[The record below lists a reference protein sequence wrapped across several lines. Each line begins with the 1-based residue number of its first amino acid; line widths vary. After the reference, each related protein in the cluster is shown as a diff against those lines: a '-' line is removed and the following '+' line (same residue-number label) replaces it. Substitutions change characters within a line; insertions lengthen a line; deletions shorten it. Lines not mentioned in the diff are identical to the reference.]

1 MAVSAAV
8 SDVGL
13 RRASQEDAH
22 GASDL
27 HGVYV
32 VADGMGGESAGE
44 VAASI
49 AVAEALASAVAAPP
63 SADGESVAR
72 TAALAAHGAVAAAAV
87 GSRTGMGCTIVVAVL
102 RGRRVSVAHVGD
114 SRAYVY
120 SRRGG
125 LRRLTSDHAHPVAKN
140 VLLRAVGGR
149 GGDSPDVSSDEIPPG
164 GVLMLCTDGLHGPV
178 DDAVT
183 SRAMGATIGR
193 GVGACARELVKEAM
207 AAGGP
212 DNVTAMVV
220 EP

>member
-1 MAVSAAV
+1 MPVSSAA

-49 AVAEALASAVAAPP
+49 AVTEALASAVAAPR
-63 SADGESVAR
+63 SADAESVAR
-72 TAALAAHGAVAAAAV
+72 AAALAAHVAVEAAAV
-87 GSRTGMGCTIVVAVL
+87 GRRRGMGCTVVVAVL

-120 SRRGG
+120 SRAGG
-125 LRRLTSDHAHPVAKN
+125 LRRLTSDHAHPVMKN

-149 GGDSPDVSSDEIPPG
+149 GGDSPDVRSEDVPAG
-164 GVLMLCTDGLHGPV
+164 GVLLLCTDGLHGPV
-178 DDAVT
+178 ADGVI

-193 GVGACARELVKEAM
+193 GAGACARGLVREAL